1 MMRTS
6 LTGIVGASRDL
17 SVTAN
22 NLANAKTIGFKRS
35 VAQFSDIVAGSLEAR
50 PGAEPGQGAQTVEV
64 RRTSGQGGLTETGGS
79 LDLAILGSGY
89 LAFQQR
95 MSAADA
101 GEAQIS
107 YSRAGKLTLNSSG
120 DIVDSSGAQLL
131 GFSVV
136 GSGSSAMVTDQ
147 PQPLNI
153 LSAVGG
159 DASNVRAITIGAN
172 GVINISTNTGAVVTA
187 GAVAVAGFMNETALT
202 SAGGSK
208 LTVSDRSGPATYHQ
222 PSKDGMGEVKQGS
235 VEEANVDVSAEML
248 KMIQAQQAYN
258 GNARALQTGS
268 EMLRS
273 AVETLTRG

>member
-35 VAQFSDIVAGSLEAR
+35 VAQFSDIVAGSLDAR
-50 PGAEPGQGAQTVEV
+50 PGTEPGQGAQTVEV
-64 RRTSGQGGLTETGGS
+64 RRTSGQGSLTDTGGS
-79 LDLAILGSGY
+79 LDLAILGGGY
-89 LAFQQR
+89 LAFQQP

-107 YSRAGKLTLNSSG
+107 YSRAGKLTLNSNG

-131 GFSVV
+131 GFSVI

-147 PQPLNI
+147 PQPLNV

-159 DASNVRAITIGAN
+159 DATNVRAITIGAN